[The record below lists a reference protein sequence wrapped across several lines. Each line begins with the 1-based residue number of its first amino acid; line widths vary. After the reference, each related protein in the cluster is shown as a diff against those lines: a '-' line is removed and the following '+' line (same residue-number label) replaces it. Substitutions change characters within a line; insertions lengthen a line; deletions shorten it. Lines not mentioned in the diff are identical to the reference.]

1 MTRTITTFLML
12 ALALVAF
19 GRQPERGYR
28 GFIDWSNSY
37 RTTANF
43 TGFPRISS
51 YYTGISTS
59 HGYQFNPVLFV
70 GAGLDFEHC
79 SKIDSNILAL
89 YAHGRTDFKFGKFT
103 PFADL
108 RLGYNFVSGG
118 GVYFSPSIGYR
129 FNWGRKMGVNVA
141 VGYTLQGY
149 RSDVY
154 EVINYDQ
161 AQNQTGWGIAN
172 KIGTNHGT
180 ASFFSFRLGI
190 DF

>member
-1 MTRTITTFLML
+1 MTRKITTIIML
-12 ALALVAF
+12 AAALATF

-37 RTTANF
+37 RTTENF
-43 TGFPRISS
+43 TGYPRISS

-59 HGYQFNPVLFV
+59 HGYQFNPLLFI

-89 YAHGRTDFKFGKFT
+89 YAQGRTDFKFGRFT
-103 PFADL
+103 PFADV
-108 RLGYNFVSGG
+108 RLGYNFVTGG

-129 FNWGRKMGVNVA
+129 FNWGRKVGVNVA

-149 RSDVY
+149 TSDIY
-154 EVINYDQ
+154 EVLEYDQ
-161 AQNQTGWGIAN
+161 GGSPSGWWIAN
-172 KIGTNHGT
+172 KIGTHHGA
-180 ASFFSFRLGI
+180 ASFFSFRVGP

>member
-19 GRQPERGYR
+19 GRQPEQGYR

-103 PFADL
+103 PFADA

-129 FNWGRKMGVNVA
+129 FNWGRKMGVNVS
-141 VGYTLQGY
+141 VGYTLQGC
-149 RSDVY
+149 RADVY
-154 EVINYDQ
+154 EILNYDQ
-161 AQNQTGWGIAN
+161 GQNQGGWGIGN
-172 KIGTNHGT
+172 KIGTRHGT